1 MPDTML
7 CGGFCIEEIE
17 QEQALKAG
25 AGRHFRAR
33 NHLGEKTHMKCM
45 IGLATMVAAS
55 LVWGAASAQTA
66 SSFETD
72 NRAKALANDGRV
84 AMSGEFFDTDSATL
98 SESSADV
105 LFKLTSTIWQ
115 MADIRLAVVGHS
127 DSTGPFE
134 HNLELSEARAQAVVA
149 ALLEEPYNIAP
160 TRLVAVGVGP
170 IAPMASNL
178 SDEGRALNRR
188 VTFVL
193 IE

>member
-1 MPDTML
+1 
-7 CGGFCIEEIE
+7 
-17 QEQALKAG
+17 
-25 AGRHFRAR
+25 
-33 NHLGEKTHMKCM
+33 MKRM
-45 IGLATMVAAS
+45 IGFATIVAAS
-55 LVWGAASAQTA
+55 LVWGVASAQTA

-72 NRAKALANDGRV
+72 NRAKALGELTDEQVAEALANDGRV
-84 AMSGEFFDTDSATL
+84 AMSGEFFETDSATL

-105 LFKLTSTIWQ
+105 LHKLAATMYQ
-115 MADIRLAVVGHS
+115 MADSRLAVVGHT

-134 HNLELSEARAQAVVA
+134 HNMELSQARAQAIVA
-149 ALLEEPYNIAP
+149 ALLKEPYNIAP

-170 IAPMASNL
+170 ISPVASNL

>member
-1 MPDTML
+1 
-7 CGGFCIEEIE
+7 
-17 QEQALKAG
+17 
-25 AGRHFRAR
+25 
-33 NHLGEKTHMKCM
+33 MKRM
-45 IGLATMVAAS
+45 IGFAAIVAAS
-55 LVWGAASAQTA
+55 LAWGAASAQTA

-72 NRAKALANDGRV
+72 NRAKALGELTDEQVAEALANDGRV
-84 AMSGEFFDTDSATL
+84 AMSGEFFETDSATL

-105 LFKLTSTIWQ
+105 LHKLAATMYQ
-115 MADIRLAVVGHS
+115 MADTRLAVVGHT

-134 HNLELSEARAQAVVA
+134 HNLELSQARAQAVVA
-149 ALLEEPYNIAP
+149 ALLKEPYNIAP

-170 IAPMASNL
+170 ISPVASNK

>member
-1 MPDTML
+1 
-7 CGGFCIEEIE
+7 
-17 QEQALKAG
+17 
-25 AGRHFRAR
+25 
-33 NHLGEKTHMKCM
+33 MKRM
-45 IGLATMVAAS
+45 IGFATIVAAS

-72 NRAKALANDGRV
+72 NRAKALGELTDEQVAEALANDGRV
-84 AMSGEFFDTDSATL
+84 AMSGEFFETDSATL

-105 LFKLTSTIWQ
+105 LHKLAATMYQ
-115 MADIRLAVVGHS
+115 MADTRLAVVGHT

-134 HNLELSEARAQAVVA
+134 HNLELSKARAQAIVA
-149 ALLEEPYNIAP
+149 ALLKEPYNIAP

-170 IAPMASNL
+170 ISPVASNK

-188 VTFVL
+188 VTFIL

>member
-1 MPDTML
+1 
-7 CGGFCIEEIE
+7 
-17 QEQALKAG
+17 
-25 AGRHFRAR
+25 
-33 NHLGEKTHMKCM
+33 MKRM
-45 IGLATMVAAS
+45 IGLATIVAAS

-72 NRAKALANDGRV
+72 NRAKALGELTDEQVAEALANDGRV
-84 AMSGEFFDTDSATL
+84 AMSGEFFETDSATL

-105 LFKLTSTIWQ
+105 LHKLAATMYQ
-115 MADIRLAVVGHS
+115 MADTRLAVVGHT

-134 HNLELSEARAQAVVA
+134 HNLELSQARAQAIVA
-149 ALLEEPYNIAP
+149 ALLKEPYNIAP

-170 IAPMASNL
+170 ISPVASNK

-188 VTFVL
+188 VTFIL

>member
-1 MPDTML
+1 
-7 CGGFCIEEIE
+7 
-17 QEQALKAG
+17 
-25 AGRHFRAR
+25 
-33 NHLGEKTHMKCM
+33 MKRM
-45 IGLATMVAAS
+45 IGFATIVAAS

-72 NRAKALANDGRV
+72 NRAKALGELTDEQVAEALANDGRV
-84 AMSGEFFDTDSATL
+84 AMSGEFFETDSATL

-105 LFKLTSTIWQ
+105 LHKLAATMYQ
-115 MADIRLAVVGHS
+115 MADTRLAVIGHT

-134 HNLELSEARAQAVVA
+134 HNLELSQARAQAIVA
-149 ALLEEPYNIAP
+149 ALLKEPYNIAP

-170 IAPMASNL
+170 ISPVASNK

>member
-1 MPDTML
+1 
-7 CGGFCIEEIE
+7 
-17 QEQALKAG
+17 
-25 AGRHFRAR
+25 
-33 NHLGEKTHMKCM
+33 MKRM
-45 IGLATMVAAS
+45 IGFATIVAAS

-72 NRAKALANDGRV
+72 NRAKALGELTDEQVAEALANDGRV
-84 AMSGEFFDTDSATL
+84 AMSGEFFETDSATL

-105 LFKLTSTIWQ
+105 LHKLAATMYQ
-115 MADIRLAVVGHS
+115 MADTRLAVVGHT

-134 HNLELSEARAQAVVA
+134 HNLELSQARAQAIVA
-149 ALLEEPYNIAP
+149 ALLKEPSNIAS

-170 IAPMASNL
+170 ISPVASNK

>member
-1 MPDTML
+1 
-7 CGGFCIEEIE
+7 
-17 QEQALKAG
+17 
-25 AGRHFRAR
+25 
-33 NHLGEKTHMKCM
+33 MKRM
-45 IGLATMVAAS
+45 IGFATIVAAS

-72 NRAKALANDGRV
+72 NRAKALGELTDEQVAEALANDGRV
-84 AMSGEFFDTDSATL
+84 AMSGEFFETDSATL

-105 LFKLTSTIWQ
+105 LHKLAATMYQ
-115 MADIRLAVVGHS
+115 MADTRLAVVGHT

-134 HNLELSEARAQAVVA
+134 HNLELSQARAQAIVA
-149 ALLEEPYNIAP
+149 ALLKEPYNIAP

-170 IAPMASNL
+170 ISPIASNK

-188 VTFVL
+188 VTFIL

>member
-1 MPDTML
+1 
-7 CGGFCIEEIE
+7 
-17 QEQALKAG
+17 
-25 AGRHFRAR
+25 
-33 NHLGEKTHMKCM
+33 MKRM
-45 IGLATMVAAS
+45 IGFATIVAAS

-72 NRAKALANDGRV
+72 NRAKALGELTDEQVAEALANDGRV
-84 AMSGEFFDTDSATL
+84 AMSGEFFETDSATL

-105 LFKLTSTIWQ
+105 LHKLAATMYQ
-115 MADIRLAVVGHS
+115 MADTRLAVVGHT

-134 HNLELSEARAQAVVA
+134 HNLELSQARAQAIVA
-149 ALLEEPYNIAP
+149 ALLKEPYNIAP

-170 IAPMASNL
+170 ISPVASNK

>member
-1 MPDTML
+1 
-7 CGGFCIEEIE
+7 
-17 QEQALKAG
+17 
-25 AGRHFRAR
+25 
-33 NHLGEKTHMKCM
+33 MKRM
-45 IGLATMVAAS
+45 IGFATIVAAS

-72 NRAKALANDGRV
+72 NRAKALGELTDEQVAEALANDGRV
-84 AMSGEFFDTDSATL
+84 AMSGEFFGTDSATL

-105 LFKLTSTIWQ
+105 LHKLAATMYQ
-115 MADIRLAVVGHS
+115 MADTRLAVVGHT

-134 HNLELSEARAQAVVA
+134 HNLELSEARAQAIVA
-149 ALLEEPYNIAP
+149 ALLKEPYNIAP

-170 IAPMASNL
+170 ISPVASNK

>member
-1 MPDTML
+1 
-7 CGGFCIEEIE
+7 
-17 QEQALKAG
+17 
-25 AGRHFRAR
+25 
-33 NHLGEKTHMKCM
+33 MKRM
-45 IGLATMVAAS
+45 IGFATIVAAS

-72 NRAKALANDGRV
+72 NRAKALGELTDEQVAEALANDGRV
-84 AMSGEFFDTDSATL
+84 AMSGEFFGTDSATL

-105 LFKLTSTIWQ
+105 LHKLAATMYQ
-115 MADIRLAVVGHS
+115 MADTRLAVVGHT

-134 HNLELSEARAQAVVA
+134 HNLELSEARAQAIVA
-149 ALLEEPYNIAP
+149 ALLKEPYNIAP

-170 IAPMASNL
+170 VSPVASNK

>member
-1 MPDTML
+1 M
-7 CGGFCIEEIE
+7 
-17 QEQALKAG
+17 
-25 AGRHFRAR
+25 RR
-33 NHLGEKTHMKCM
+33 M
-45 IGLATMVAAS
+45 IGLAAIVAAS
-55 LVWGAASAQTA
+55 LAWGAASAQTA

-72 NRAKALANDGRV
+72 NRAKALGELTDEQVAEALANDGRV
-84 AMSGEFFDTDSATL
+84 AMSGEFFETDSATL

-105 LFKLTSTIWQ
+105 LHKLAATMYQ
-115 MADIRLAVVGHS
+115 MADTRLAVVGHT

-134 HNLELSEARAQAVVA
+134 HNLELSQARAQAVVA
-149 ALLEEPYNIAP
+149 ALLKEPYNIAP

-170 IAPMASNL
+170 ISPVASNK

>member
-1 MPDTML
+1 
-7 CGGFCIEEIE
+7 
-17 QEQALKAG
+17 
-25 AGRHFRAR
+25 
-33 NHLGEKTHMKCM
+33 MKRM
-45 IGLATMVAAS
+45 IGFATIVATS
-55 LVWGAASAQTA
+55 LVWGVASAQTA

-72 NRAKALANDGRV
+72 NRAKALGELTDEQVAEALANDGRV
-84 AMSGEFFDTDSATL
+84 AMSGEFFETDSATL

-105 LFKLTSTIWQ
+105 LHKLAATMYQ
-115 MADIRLAVVGHS
+115 MADTRLAVVGHT

-134 HNLELSEARAQAVVA
+134 HNLELSQARAQAIVA
-149 ALLEEPYNIAP
+149 ALLKEPYNIAP

-170 IAPMASNL
+170 ISPVASNK

>member
-1 MPDTML
+1 
-7 CGGFCIEEIE
+7 
-17 QEQALKAG
+17 
-25 AGRHFRAR
+25 
-33 NHLGEKTHMKCM
+33 MKHM
-45 IGLATMVAAS
+45 IGLATIVAAS

-72 NRAKALANDGRV
+72 NRAKALGELTDEQVAEALANDGRV
-84 AMSGEFFDTDSATL
+84 AMSGEFFETDSATL

-105 LFKLTSTIWQ
+105 LHKLAATMYQ
-115 MADIRLAVVGHS
+115 MADTRLAVVGHT

-134 HNLELSEARAQAVVA
+134 HNLELSQARTQAIVA
-149 ALLEEPYNIAP
+149 ALLKEPYNIAP

-170 IAPMASNL
+170 ISPVASNK

>member
-1 MPDTML
+1 
-7 CGGFCIEEIE
+7 
-17 QEQALKAG
+17 
-25 AGRHFRAR
+25 
-33 NHLGEKTHMKCM
+33 MKRM
-45 IGLATMVAAS
+45 IGFATIVAAS
-55 LVWGAASAQTA
+55 LAWGAASAQTA

-72 NRAKALANDGRV
+72 NRAKALGELTDEQVAEALANDGRV
-84 AMSGEFFDTDSATL
+84 AMSGEFFETDSATL

-105 LFKLTSTIWQ
+105 LHKLAATMYQ
-115 MADIRLAVVGHS
+115 MADTRLAVVGHT

-134 HNLELSEARAQAVVA
+134 HNLELSEARAQAIVA
-149 ALLEEPYNIAP
+149 ALLKEPYYIAP

-170 IAPMASNL
+170 ISPVASNK

>member
-1 MPDTML
+1 
-7 CGGFCIEEIE
+7 
-17 QEQALKAG
+17 
-25 AGRHFRAR
+25 
-33 NHLGEKTHMKCM
+33 MKRM
-45 IGLATMVAAS
+45 IGLATIVAAS

-72 NRAKALANDGRV
+72 NRAKALGELTDEQVAEALANDGRV
-84 AMSGEFFDTDSATL
+84 AMSGEFFETDSAAL

-105 LFKLTSTIWQ
+105 LHKLAATMYQ
-115 MADIRLAVVGHS
+115 MADTRLAVIGHT

-134 HNLELSEARAQAVVA
+134 HNLELSQARAQAVVA
-149 ALLEEPYNIAP
+149 ALLKEPYNIAP

-170 IAPMASNL
+170 ISPVASNK